1 MRADRV
7 AGARRVRMDRRGGVG
22 CTPRRAHLRRA
33 SRPAG
38 HSARASGQR
47 PGAHPLPVVTPAPV
61 RVAPLLRWTIA
72 GGLFLLALVGLG
84 MAFPDFV
91 SRHVVPRFLY
101 LPGRVG
107 AAAADPSAAGL
118 PHGESLRIEA
128 DDGVELHAWWVPP
141 APAAGPGPD
150 GGRRG
155 CGAVVYFHGNA
166 GTLVDRAFVAD
177 RFSRRGFG
185 VLLVDYRGY
194 GRSGGS
200 PSEEGLYRDGRAA
213 YRHVHRVLGHRPSR
227 IALAGHS
234 LGSAVAARIAAE
246 ASPGALVLTGAFRT
260 MPELAREAYPWL
272 PDPLFRGWTT
282 NRFETVRAIARVDAP
297 VLVARGGLD
306 TLVPRAQTR
315 GVWEEAGDPKRWYEA
330 PAAGHDDLWD
340 DEGFWDETT
349 AFLADALGCAEG

>member
-1 MRADRV
+1 MSP
-7 AGARRVRMDRRGGVG
+7 
-22 CTPRRAHLRRA
+22 T
-33 SRPAG
+33 
-38 HSARASGQR
+38 
-47 PGAHPLPVVTPAPV
+47 PV
-61 RVAPLLRWTIA
+61 RAGSVLRWA
-72 GGLFLLALVGLG
+72 AAAGLFLLALVGLG

-101 LPGRVG
+101 LPGRVP

-141 APAAGPGPD
+141 SPVAGRAGPGPAGAGD
-150 GGRRG
+150 DAAPG
-155 CGAVVYFHGNA
+155 CGAVIYFHGNA

-177 RFSRRGFG
+177 RFSRSGFG

-194 GRSGGS
+194 GRSAGT

-213 YRHVHRVLGHRPSR
+213 YRYVLRELGHPPPRV
-227 IALAGHS
+227 ALAGHS
-234 LGSAVAARIAAE
+234 LGSAVAARVAADG
-246 ASPGALVLTGAFRT
+246 SPGALVLTGAFRT
-260 MPELAREAYPWL
+260 VPELARGAYPWL

-282 NRFETVRAIARVDAP
+282 NRFETVRAIDRVDAP

-315 GVWEEAGDPKRWYEA
+315 TVWEEAGDPKRWYEA

-340 DEGFWDETT
+340 HEGFWEETT
-349 AFLADALGCAEG
+349 DFLADALGCGEG